1 MLEASLKKAEETLEA
16 AQNLLHQLSGENQRW
31 SAQVDTL

>member
-16 AQNLLHQLSGENQRW
+16 AQNLLYQLSGENQRW